1 MGEVMRFIAATLIA
15 VAALAPALPAD
26 AQPEDRRRAPTAAG
40 SASFDPCV
48 DAAQERPPIS
58 GRVAPGF
65 DPRAPA
71 PAGATSFTGI
81 APPSRD
87 PSRDRLPPPTA
98 DTAYRDC
105 MRRLGR

>member
-1 MGEVMRFIAATLIA
+1 MRFIAATLIA
-15 VAALAPALPAD
+15 IAIFVPALPAD
-26 AQPEDRRRAPTAAG
+26 AQPEDRQRAPTAAG
-40 SASFDPCV
+40 SASLDPCA
-48 DAAQERPPIS
+48 DAAQERPPAS
-58 GRVAPGF
+58 ARVAPGI

>member
-1 MGEVMRFIAATLIA
+1 MRFIAAALIA
-15 VAALAPALPAD
+15 LATLLPALPA
-26 AQPEDRRRAPTAAG
+26 AGQAEDRQRAPTGGG
-40 SASFDPCV
+40 SASADPCA
-48 DAAQERPPIS
+48 DAAQDRPPVA
-58 GRVAPGF
+58 GNVAPGF
-65 DPRAPA
+65 DPRVPA

-105 MRRLGR
+105 TRRLGR